1 MSALTAV
8 VRIGTRPPLGGGI
21 EPAYVA
27 HLYGVEW
34 PRFVLYEVRSTNDAA
49 GPVLDR
55 LSGTYAPAFEG
66 ERSYPLTDLVLASA
80 FERSAIGDRI
90 AVLDTKARAS
100 YRVSFREKVL
110 DGDVSRG
117 SPGYGRFFEARSLL
131 EAHPYDGA
139 ITVGLQPGLAPVVE
153 TGLRENA
160 ARLDTTVDVLE
171 AGSTRRTER

>member
-1 MSALTAV
+1 M
-8 VRIGTRPPLGGGI
+8 
-21 EPAYVA
+21 
-27 HLYGVEW
+27 
-34 PRFVLYEVRSTNDAA
+34 
-49 GPVLDR
+49 
-55 LSGTYAPAFEG
+55 
-66 ERSYPLTDLVLASA
+66 LASA

-90 AVLDTKARAS
+90 AVLDTKARAN
-100 YRVSFREKVL
+100 YGVSFREKVL

-171 AGSTRRTER
+171 AGSTQRTER